1 MCYSNLIR
9 VAQEITDMPGD
20 RRLPFSRA
28 VDYLTDW
35 DEDQLNTANGYLKDI
50 QLIKGKIGH
59 LKKLLEGIVD

>member
-1 MCYSNLIR
+1 
-9 VAQEITDMPGD
+9 MPGD

>member
-9 VAQEITDMPGD
+9 VAQEITE
-20 RRLPFSRA
+20 
-28 VDYLTDW
+28 TDW
-35 DEDQLNTANGYLKDI
+35 DEVQLNTANGYLKDI